1 MDTKDLKKLKR
12 GDLLEILVEISE
24 ENDRLRQE
32 NAELKEKLEE
42 KRLIMNKAGS
52 IAEASLRLNRL
63 FEAVQDAADQYLAS
77 IRDINIMK
85 REELRKLQEMT
96 GKKDDTEEN
105 EASDHCPSDYRRT
118 GTRTQTGQI

>member
-1 MDTKDLKKLKR
+1 
-12 GDLLEILVEISE
+12 
-24 ENDRLRQE
+24 
-32 NAELKEKLEE
+32 
-42 KRLIMNKAGS
+42 MNKAGS
-52 IAEASLRLNRL
+52 IAEASLRLNRV

-105 EASDHCPSDYRRT
+105 EE
-118 GTRTQTGQI
+118 

>member
-12 GDLLEILVEISE
+12 GDLLEILVDISE

-32 NAELKEKLEE
+32 NAELKEKQEE

-52 IAEASLRLNRL
+52 IAEASLRLNRV
-63 FEAVQDAADQYLAS
+63 FEAVQDAADQYLTS

-96 GKKDDTEEN
+96 GKKDDAEAEE
-105 EASDHCPSDYRRT
+105 E
-118 GTRTQTGQI
+118 

>member
-1 MDTKDLKKLKR
+1 METKDLKKLRR
-12 GDLLEILVEISE
+12 GDLLEILVDISE

-52 IAEASLRLNRL
+52 IAEASLRLNRV

-96 GKKDDTEEN
+96 GKNDDTEEN
-105 EASDHCPSDYRRT
+105 EE
-118 GTRTQTGQI
+118 

>member
-1 MDTKDLKKLKR
+1 MN
-12 GDLLEILVEISE
+12 I
-24 ENDRLRQE
+24 NDASR
-32 NAELKEKLEE
+32 LKEKLEE

-52 IAEASLRLNRL
+52 IAEASLRLNRV

-105 EASDHCPSDYRRT
+105 EE
-118 GTRTQTGQI
+118 